1 MAAVTFPAPVTYIAD
16 LLRVPRRTFTLMM
29 QQEVSGLGSGQI
41 IAADIAPPLWVAE
54 IETKPMSRPDANLL
68 LARLDT
74 LEGSLN
80 SFYLY
85 DPWKCAP
92 FADPGG
98 VKLGGSTP
106 KIYALEANN
115 KEMRLYGLPAGY
127 ILTAGDYLA
136 FDYGSNPARRALH
149 RVTSTVT
156 ADNSGITPMFEVRP
170 HIRSGAQTDINVTLV
185 KAAAKMI
192 IEPGSLRVAAQSGL
206 TVISFRAIQRI
217 P

>member
-1 MAAVTFPAPVTYIAD
+1 MAVTFPAPITYIAD
-16 LLRVPRRTFTLMM
+16 LLRVPSRSFTLMT

-41 IAADIAPPLWVAE
+41 LVADLAPALWVAD
-54 IETKPMSRPDANLL
+54 IETKPMRRPEAHEL

-74 LEGSLN
+74 LDGALN

-92 FADPGG
+92 TSDPRGEL
-98 VKLGGSTP
+98 LGSSAV
-106 KIYALEANN
+106 KIYALDINN

-127 ILTAGDYLA
+127 VLTAGDYLA
-136 FDYGSNPARRALH
+136 FDYGSNPIRRALH
-149 RVTSTVT
+149 RIVNTVT
-156 ADNSGITPMFEVRP
+156 ADGSGITPAFEVRP
-170 HIRSGAQTDINVTLV
+170 HIRPGAATDIAVALV
-185 KAAAKMI
+185 KAAAKMFL
-192 IEPGSLRVAAQSGL
+192 EPGSLSVSGQGGM